1 MPCRATVSTAWQPV
15 WTTTSPNLSTS
26 RRARQCWPD
35 GWRRRHLPS
44 SLPCEHLLNSAGE
57 FVGAPGFCEECVN
70 VRAVTAG
77 EGQYPVAE
85 MFEHDL
91 PHMGHCSFI
100 IDQQDIALPPR

>member
-26 RRARQCWPD
+26 RRSRQCWPD

-44 SLPCEHLLNSAGE
+44 YLPCEHLLNSAGE

-70 VRAVTAG
+70 VQSLCGLGVHGMTKARTQNNRDVGADASQCT
-77 EGQYPVAE
+77 
-85 MFEHDL
+85 
-91 PHMGHCSFI
+91 
-100 IDQQDIALPPR
+100 DQGIA